1 MKLKYKIF
9 RVCAFLAGVGILSGL
24 VAVYATLAVWLIS
37 AAANNDPM
45 TVWHAI
51 GLALGLLGV
60 YPAFGLF
67 IIGGACLIAA
77 FSEFDPNE
85 E

>member
-24 VAVYATLAVWLIS
+24 VAVYSILASWLIT

-45 TVWHAI
+45 TVWHVT
-51 GLALGLLGV
+51 GLVLGLLGL

-67 IIGGACLIAA
+67 IIGGICLIAA
-77 FSEFDPNE
+77 FSEFGPNE